1 VPKHIFLYQSFDTTP
16 ATCSGSLY
24 CCLSSRMGMFKLP
37 GQQQNVYK
45 FASRSAAS
53 VGLKRINFAHK
64 MIPDKIWSVFAS
76 RLLR

>member
-1 VPKHIFLYQSFDTTP
+1 
-16 ATCSGSLY
+16 
-24 CCLSSRMGMFKLP
+24 MGMFKLP

-64 MIPDKIWSVFAS
+64 MIPDKIWSVFAL